1 MTNDEN
7 ETNIYYPI
15 TFIESVNTI
24 QQMKT
29 INRKMSLLMLLGL
42 GSSGVAAQ
50 QQKTDNDQLSRPG
63 RLHCQHPRRGGI
75 RPRTWM
81 RPDACCGPEKPYHTS
96 QKSCCE
102 NKAEESYHLINIIEK
117 PNHKCCNGVVY
128 DSTKL
133 NCCSDQVVPYDSPLC
148 EKCRVTDWTEWSD
161 CNEWST
167 ATRVREVVP
176 NEGYTELDC
185 PIGLTF
191 NETVSESGMGDLGV
205 EMREEYGYWTDER
218 SMDSDG
224 LSCSGEMGA
233 RFLNKIVGVRDP
245 EDPTGPDA
253 EYRDLLILVDEST
266 SIGAENFEI
275 VKRTLALMVANLCGG
290 IGTDKNRVALM
301 RFSSAVKADLT
312 FSEGVNLNKVLNKI
326 EGLTYK
332 TIINKNQHGSTYT
345 ANAMDHALNTVF
357 KHEYGW
363 RDGVHPLGDHVRTE
377 VIIITDGE
385 SNDPAN
391 TFTVEE
397 QKVRYDQAGIKVYA
411 MGVGD
416 IKKDE
421 LEMLTSREKES
432 IFYLLSWK
440 HLAGF
445 NYMVESLMS
454 HDAFNDEGRC
464 IPFSLDPSA
473 KKKAIA
479 LHDNDFSNKVGLTVG
494 DIVDMAKERA
504 QNERSLAI
512 SRRREENKRQKI
524 EAKLERQQQ
533 KQMEKTQEKN
543 QAFVQTFDYD
553 EEIDNSGLDGFLPG
567 GFSFGQASR
576 ALPIDRSSGIRVQ
589 AQLDDDVE

>member
-1 MTNDEN
+1 MT
-7 ETNIYYPI
+7 
-15 TFIESVNTI
+15 
-24 QQMKT
+24 T
-29 INRKMSLLMLLGL
+29 INRKMSLLLLLGL
-42 GSSGVAAQ
+42 GGTVNAQ
-50 QQKTDNDQLSRPG
+50 STEISRPK

-75 RPRTWM
+75 RPRDWI
-81 RPDACCGPEKPYHTS
+81 RPNECCGPEKPYHTS

-102 NKAEESYHLINIIEK
+102 NKAEGTYHLINIIEK
-117 PNHKCCNGVVY
+117 PDHKCCNGVVY
-128 DSTKL
+128 DSTKF
-133 NCCSDQVVPYDSPLC
+133 NCCGDQVVEYNSPLC
-148 EKCRVTDWTEWSD
+148 EKCRLTEWTEWSD

-176 NEGYTELDC
+176 NDGYTENDC
-185 PIGLTF
+185 PVGLEF
-191 NETVSESGMGDLGV
+191 NSTVAESAMGDIGV

-218 SMDSDG
+218 SMDRDG

-233 RFLNKIVGVRDP
+233 RFLNKIVGIPDP
-245 EDPTGPDA
+245 NSASPGKQ

-290 IGTDKNRVALM
+290 VGVDKNRVALM
-301 RFSSAVKADLT
+301 RFSSAVKADLS
-312 FSEGVNLNKVLNKI
+312 FAEGVNMNRVLNKI
-326 EGLTYK
+326 EGLNYK
-332 TIINKNQHGSTYT
+332 SIINKNQHGSTYT

-363 RDGVHPLGDHVRTE
+363 RDGVHPVGDHVHTE

-385 SNDPAN
+385 SNDPDN

-397 QKVRYDQAGIKVYA
+397 QKVRYDEAGIKVYA
-411 MGVGD
+411 MGVGN

-454 HDAFNDEGRC
+454 HDVYTDEGRC
-464 IPFSLDPSA
+464 IPFSLDVSA

-479 LHDNDFSNKVGLTVG
+479 LHENDFSQKVGLTVG
-494 DIVDMAKERA
+494 DIVDAAKERA
-504 QNERSLAI
+504 QAERAAALAARRDDNQ
-512 SRRREENKRQKI
+512 RRRL
-524 EAKLERQQQ
+524 EAKLEREQQRE
-533 KQMEKTQEKN
+533 MEKAKKN
-543 QAFVQTFDYD
+543 NENFVQEFDYD
-553 EEIDNSGLDGFLPG
+553 EEIDSETAFLP
-567 GFSFGQASR
+567 GFSFGPASR
-576 ALPIDRSSGIRVQ
+576 ALPLDRSNGRQ
-589 AQLDDDVE
+589 LKLDDDVE

>member
-1 MTNDEN
+1 
-7 ETNIYYPI
+7 
-15 TFIESVNTI
+15 
-24 QQMKT
+24 MKT
-29 INRKMSLLMLLGL
+29 INRKMSFLMLLGL
-42 GSSGVAAQ
+42 GSTAAAQ
-50 QQKTDNDQLSRPG
+50 STTTDNDQLSRPG

-75 RPRTWM
+75 RPRDWI
-81 RPDACCGPEKPYHTS
+81 RPNECCGPEKPYHTS

-102 NKAEESYHLINIIEK
+102 NIAEGSYHLINIIEK
-117 PNHKCCNGVVY
+117 PDHKCCNGVVY
-128 DSTKL
+128 DSSKM
-133 NCCSDQVVPYDSPLC
+133 NCCADQVVGYDSPLC
-148 EKCRVTDWTEWSD
+148 EKCRVTEWSQWSD

-167 ATRVREVVP
+167 ATRVREVVA
-176 NEGYTELDC
+176 NDGYTNADC
-185 PIGLTF
+185 PTGLTF
-191 NETVSESGMGDLGV
+191 NESVIATGMGDIGT

-218 SMDSDG
+218 SMDSEG
-224 LSCSGEMGA
+224 FACSGEMGA

-245 EDPTGPDA
+245 EKPASNA

-290 IGTDKNRVALM
+290 IGQDKNRVALM

-363 RDGVHPLGDHVRTE
+363 RDGVHPVGDHVRTE

-391 TFTVEE
+391 TFTVEQ

-479 LHDNDFSNKVGLTVG
+479 LHDTDFSQEVGLTVG
-494 DIVDMAKERA
+494 DIVDMAKNRAQQERA
-504 QNERSLAI
+504 QAI
-512 SRRREENKRQKI
+512 SRRREENRRQKI
-524 EAKLERQQQ
+524 EAKMERQQQ
-533 KQMEKTQEKN
+533 KDMDKTQEKN
-543 QAFVQTFDYD
+543 DAFVQTFEEYD
-553 EEIDNSGLDGFLPG
+553 EEIDAGLDFLPG

-576 ALPIDRSSGIRVQ
+576 ALPIDRSNGRDNV
-589 AQLDDDVE
+589 ARLDDDVE

>member
-1 MTNDEN
+1 MT
-7 ETNIYYPI
+7 
-15 TFIESVNTI
+15 
-24 QQMKT
+24 T
-29 INRKMSLLMLLGL
+29 INRKMSLLLLLGL
-42 GSSGVAAQ
+42 GGTVNAQ
-50 QQKTDNDQLSRPG
+50 STEISRPK

-75 RPRTWM
+75 RPRDWI
-81 RPDACCGPEKPYHTS
+81 RPNECCGPEKPYHTS

-102 NKAEESYHLINIIEK
+102 NKAEGTYHLINIIEK
-117 PNHKCCNGVVY
+117 PDHKCCNGVVY
-128 DSTKL
+128 DSTKF
-133 NCCSDQVVPYDSPLC
+133 NCCGDQVVEYNSPLC
-148 EKCRVTDWTEWSD
+148 EKCRLTEWTEWSD

-176 NEGYTELDC
+176 NDGYTENDC
-185 PIGLTF
+185 PVGLEF
-191 NETVSESGMGDLGV
+191 NSTVAESAMGDIGV

-218 SMDSDG
+218 SMDRDG

-233 RFLNKIVGVRDP
+233 RFLNKIVGIPDP
-245 EDPTGPDA
+245 NSASPGKQ

-290 IGTDKNRVALM
+290 VGVDKNRVALM
-301 RFSSAVKADLT
+301 RFSSAVKADLS
-312 FSEGVNLNKVLNKI
+312 FAEGVNMNKVLNKI
-326 EGLTYK
+326 EGLNYK
-332 TIINKNQHGSTYT
+332 SIINKNQHGSTYT

-363 RDGVHPLGDHVRTE
+363 RDGVHPVGDHVHTE

-385 SNDPAN
+385 SNDPDN

-397 QKVRYDQAGIKVYA
+397 QKVRYDEAGIKVYA
-411 MGVGD
+411 MGVGN

-454 HDAFNDEGRC
+454 HDVYTDEGRC
-464 IPFSLDPSA
+464 IPFSLDVSA

-479 LHDNDFSNKVGLTVG
+479 LHENDFSQKVGLTVG
-494 DIVDMAKERA
+494 DIVDAAKERA
-504 QNERSLAI
+504 QAERAAALAARRDDNQ
-512 SRRREENKRQKI
+512 RRRL
-524 EAKLERQQQ
+524 EAKLEREQQRE
-533 KQMEKTQEKN
+533 MEKAKKN
-543 QAFVQTFDYD
+543 NENFVQEFDYD
-553 EEIDNSGLDGFLPG
+553 EEIDSETAFLP
-567 GFSFGQASR
+567 GFSFGPASR
-576 ALPIDRSSGIRVQ
+576 ALPLDRSNGRQ
-589 AQLDDDVE
+589 LKLDDDVE

>member
-1 MTNDEN
+1 
-7 ETNIYYPI
+7 
-15 TFIESVNTI
+15 
-24 QQMKT
+24 
-29 INRKMSLLMLLGL
+29 MLLGL
-42 GSSGVAAQ
+42 GSTAAAQ
-50 QQKTDNDQLSRPG
+50 STTDNDQLSRPG
-63 RLHCQHPRRGGI
+63 RLHCQHPRRFCI
-75 RPRTWM
+75 RPLDWI
-81 RPDACCGPEKPYHTS
+81 RPNECCGPEKPYHTS

-102 NKAEESYHLINIIEK
+102 NTAEGSYHLINIMEK
-117 PNHKCCNGVVY
+117 PNHACCNGVVY
-128 DSTKL
+128 DTSKM
-133 NCCSDQVVPYDSPLC
+133 NCCADQVVGYDSPLC
-148 EKCRVTDWTEWSD
+148 ETCRVTEWSQWSD

-167 ATRVREVVP
+167 STRVREVVP
-176 NEGYTELDC
+176 NVGYTVDDC
-185 PIGLTF
+185 SVGLTF
-191 NETVSESGMGDLGV
+191 NESVIATGMGDIG
-205 EMREEYGYWTDER
+205 
-218 SMDSDG
+218 S
-224 LSCSGEMGA
+224 EMGA

-245 EDPTGPDA
+245 ETPASNA

-290 IGTDKNRVALM
+290 IGQDKNRVALM
-301 RFSSAVKADLT
+301 RFSSAVKADMT
-312 FSEGVNLNKVLNKI
+312 FSEGVNMNKVLNKI

-363 RDGVHPLGDHVRTE
+363 RDGVHPVGDHVRTE

-479 LHDNDFSNKVGLTVG
+479 LHENDFSQEVGLTVG

-504 QNERSLAI
+504 QQDRTQAI
-512 SRRREENKRQKI
+512 SRRREENRRQKI
-524 EAKLERQQQ
+524 EVKMERQQQ
-533 KQMEKTQEKN
+533 KEMDQTQETDG
-543 QAFVQTFDYD
+543 AFVQTFDEYD
-553 EEIDNSGLDGFLPG
+553 EEIDAGLDFLPG

-576 ALPIDRSSGIRVQ
+576 ALPIDRSNGRDSVAR
-589 AQLDDDVE
+589 LDDDVE

>member
-1 MTNDEN
+1 MT
-7 ETNIYYPI
+7 
-15 TFIESVNTI
+15 
-24 QQMKT
+24 T
-29 INRKMSLLMLLGL
+29 INRKMSLLLLLGL
-42 GSSGVAAQ
+42 GGTVNAQ
-50 QQKTDNDQLSRPG
+50 STELSRPK

-75 RPRTWM
+75 RPRDWI
-81 RPDACCGPEKPYHTS
+81 RPNECCGPEKPYHTS

-102 NKAEESYHLINIIEK
+102 NKAEGTYHLINIIEK
-117 PNHKCCNGVVY
+117 PDHKCCNGVVY
-128 DSTKL
+128 DSTKF
-133 NCCSDQVVPYDSPLC
+133 NCCGDQVVEYNSPLC
-148 EKCRVTDWTEWSD
+148 EKCRLTEWTEWSD

-176 NEGYTELDC
+176 NDGYTENDC
-185 PIGLTF
+185 PVGLEF
-191 NETVSESGMGDLGV
+191 NSTVAESAMGDIGV

-218 SMDSDG
+218 SMDRDG

-233 RFLNKIVGVRDP
+233 RFLNKIVGIPDP
-245 EDPTGPDA
+245 NSASPGKQ

-290 IGTDKNRVALM
+290 VGVDKNRVALM
-301 RFSSAVKADLT
+301 RFSSAVKADLS
-312 FSEGVNLNKVLNKI
+312 FAEGVNMNKVLNKI
-326 EGLTYK
+326 EGLNYK
-332 TIINKNQHGSTYT
+332 SIINKNQHGSTYT

-363 RDGVHPLGDHVRTE
+363 RDGVHPVGDHVHTE

-385 SNDPAN
+385 SNDPDN

-397 QKVRYDQAGIKVYA
+397 QKIRYDEAGIKVYA
-411 MGVGD
+411 MGVGN

-454 HDAFNDEGRC
+454 HDVYTDEGRC
-464 IPFSLDPSA
+464 IPFSLDVSA

-479 LHDNDFSNKVGLTVG
+479 LHENDFSQKVGLTVG
-494 DIVDMAKERA
+494 DIVDAAKERA
-504 QNERSLAI
+504 QAERAAALAARRDDNQ
-512 SRRREENKRQKI
+512 RRRL
-524 EAKLERQQQ
+524 EAKLEREQQRE
-533 KQMEKTQEKN
+533 MEKAKKN
-543 QAFVQTFDYD
+543 NENFVQEFDYD
-553 EEIDNSGLDGFLPG
+553 EEIDSETAFLP
-567 GFSFGQASR
+567 GFSFGPASR
-576 ALPIDRSSGIRVQ
+576 ALPLDRSNGRQ
-589 AQLDDDVE
+589 LKLDDDVE